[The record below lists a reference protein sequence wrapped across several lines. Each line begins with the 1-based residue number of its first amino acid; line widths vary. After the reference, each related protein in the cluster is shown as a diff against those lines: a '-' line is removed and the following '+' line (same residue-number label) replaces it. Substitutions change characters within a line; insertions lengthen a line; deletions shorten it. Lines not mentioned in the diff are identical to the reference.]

1 LSSKAQSTR
10 YKFLNDPNAL
20 FTETSDLPSAI
31 AASRNVINPKPV
43 NPAGTTSTTPV
54 MMGLAIS
61 FTPLYS
67 GRVKIIIAGEASNNT
82 LNDGFTVNAAYG
94 TGAAPAN
101 GAAAIGTV
109 VGNTVTSTALAASEL
124 KPFTIIAVVTG
135 LTVGTAIWVDLQL
148 AAVTGGTASVSNLS
162 VIVEEF

>member
-1 LSSKAQSTR
+1 MSSKAKSTR

-31 AASRNVINPKPV
+31 AASRNVINPTPV
-43 NPAGTTSTTPV
+43 APAGTTSTTTV

-82 LNDGFTVNAAYG
+82 AGDGFLIYAAYG

-101 GAAAIGTV
+101 GAAATGTTA
-109 VGNTVTSTALAASEL
+109 GNGVKGASASANALL
-124 KPFTIIAVVTG
+124 PFSIVAVVTG
-135 LTVGTAIWVDLQL
+135 LTVGTPIWVDLWL
-148 AAVTGGTASVSNLS
+148 AAVTGGTAYVSNLS

>member
-1 LSSKAQSTR
+1 LSSKTQSTR

-31 AASRNVINPKPV
+31 AASRNILGATPA
-43 NPAGTTSTTPV
+43 NPAGTTSTIPV
-54 MMGLAIS
+54 MMGLSIS

-67 GRVKIIIAGEASNNT
+67 GRVKIIISGEASNNT
-82 LNDGFTVNAAYG
+82 AVDGFIVNAAYG

-101 GAAAIGTV
+101 GNAATGTTIGNSV
-109 VGNTVTSTALAASEL
+109 SGASAVANALL
-124 KPFTIIAVVTG
+124 PFSIVAVVTG
-135 LTVGTAIWVDLQL
+135 LTVGTAIWVDLRL

>member
-31 AASRNVINPKPV
+31 AASRNVLGAKPA

-82 LNDGFTVNAAYG
+82 AGDGFTVNAAYG

-101 GAAAIGTV
+101 GAAATGTV
-109 VGNTVTSTALAASEL
+109 VGNSVSGASAAANALL
-124 KPFTIIAVVTG
+124 PFSIVAVITG

-148 AAVTGGTASVSNLS
+148 AAVTGGTASLNNLS

>member
-31 AASRNVINPKPV
+31 AASRNVINPKPA

-54 MMGLAIS
+54 MMGLGIS

-82 LNDGFTVNAAYG
+82 ASDGFSISAAYG

-101 GAAAIGTV
+101 GAAATGTV
-109 VGNTVTSTALAASEL
+109 VGNSVSGASAAANALL
-124 KPFTIIAVVTG
+124 PFSIVAVITG
-135 LTVGTAIWVDLQL
+135 LTVGTAIWLDMQL
-148 AAVTGGTASVSNLS
+148 SAVTGGTASLSNLS

>member
-1 LSSKAQSTR
+1 MSSKAQSTR

-31 AASRNVINPKPV
+31 AASRNILGATPA

-61 FTPLYS
+61 FTPMHS
-67 GRVKIIIAGEASNNT
+67 GRVKIIISGEASNNT
-82 LNDGFTVNAAYG
+82 LNDGFIVYAAYG
-94 TGAAPAN
+94 TGDAPAN
-101 GAAAIGTV
+101 GDAATGTT
-109 VGNTVTSTALAASEL
+109 VGNYVTSSALSANEL
-124 KPFTIIAVVTG
+124 KPFTIIGIVTG
-135 LTVGTAIWVDLQL
+135 LTVGTAIWIDLEL
-148 AAVTGGTASVSNLS
+148 GAVRGGTASVSNLS

>member
-31 AASRNVINPKPV
+31 AASRNVLGATPA

-54 MMGLAIS
+54 MMGLGIL

-82 LNDGFTVNAAYG
+82 LNDGFIVYAAYG

-101 GAAAIGTV
+101 GAAATGTT
-109 VGNTVTSTALAASEL
+109 VGNYVTSTALAASEL
-124 KPFTIIAVVTG
+124 KPFTIIGVVTG
-135 LTVGTAIWVDLQL
+135 LTVGTAIWIDLEL
-148 AAVTGGTASVSNLS
+148 GAVTGGTASLNNLS
-162 VIVEEF
+162 IIIEEF

>member
-31 AASRNVINPKPV
+31 AASRNVVSATPA

-54 MMGLAIS
+54 MMGLGIT

-67 GRVKIIIAGEASNNT
+67 GRVKIIISGEASNNT
-82 LNDGFTVNAAYG
+82 AGDGFIIYAAYG

-101 GAAAIGTV
+101 GNAATGTTAGNHVSGASAAA
-109 VGNTVTSTALAASEL
+109 NALL
-124 KPFTIIAVVTG
+124 PFSIVAVVTG
-135 LTVGTAIWVDLQL
+135 LTVGTAIWIDLEL
-148 AAVTGGTASVSNLS
+148 GAVTGGTASLSNLS